1 MKNEH
6 LDSFTPGQPPTK
18 THAGN
23 RTFAEGFGASP
34 LVAAKHFGPMKDDIA
49 VCSQGYLGLITS
61 DGPQTITYPDGNT
74 GEAFTGIHLSPGMYG
89 SPWSSRNPTV
99 LTSLKAIAAK
109 APHIALIG
117 IERGTLLNTV
127 HAECGNGFGQ
137 EAEQNVTQGVGV
149 GVHGYETP
157 ATRPTFR
164 RSCI

>member
-6 LDSFTPGQPPTK
+6 LDSFTPGQPPTP
-18 THAGN
+18 HNGN

-34 LVAAKHFGPMKDDIA
+34 AVAAKMFGAQKGDIA

-61 DGPQTITYPDGNT
+61 DGPQDVTYPDGNT
-74 GEAFTGIHLSPGMYG
+74 GEAFTGIHLSPGMEG
-89 SPWSSRNPTV
+89 APWSSRNPHV
-99 LTSLKAIAAK
+99 LTSLKGIASK

-117 IERGTLLNTV
+117 IERGTLHNTIE
-127 HAECGNGFGQ
+127 ADCSNGFG
-137 EAEQNVTQGVGV
+137 QNVTQGVGV

-157 ATRPTFR
+157 ATQPTFR